1 MTANRDSSQTP
12 VETPGEPHAALP
24 GELDVVVIGGGVAGL
39 AGALTL
45 ARARRSVLVVDSGEP
60 RNAPASAAHGLLSR
74 DGVAPLELLR
84 VGREEVTGYG
94 GRIVSD
100 RAVSARRVAGGFVVT
115 TASGRE
121 LRARR
126 LLVTTGLVDELPEV
140 AGLRERWGRD
150 VLHCPYCHGWEFR
163 DAPIGVLGGRPASLH
178 QTLLM
183 RQWSSRVT
191 LFLPTGSVLAEE
203 DAERLAARGI
213 TVVEGEVTALDV
225 VADRLAGVKLASG
238 RRVAVAAL
246 VVAPRLVAR
255 AEVLSGLGLAPV
267 EHPMGT
273 GTYVASDATGLT
285 EVAGVWVA
293 GNVTESMATLPLAQA
308 GGVRAA
314 MAINADLVHAD
325 TEAAVARHRS
335 GASSNALADTFGP
348 TSEAEVCARAAGRHH
363 HDLDWVLEP
372 EGNEE
377 RR

>member
-1 MTANRDSSQTP
+1 MTANRDS
-12 VETPGEPHAALP
+12 VEASEEVS

-39 AGALTL
+39 SGALTL
-45 ARARRSVLVVDSGEP
+45 ARARRSVVVVDSGEP
-60 RNAPASAAHGLLSR
+60 RNAPAAEAHGLLSR

-84 VGREEVTGYG
+84 LGREEVAGYG
-94 GRIVSD
+94 GRIIAD
-100 RAVSARRVAGGFVVT
+100 RAVSARRVAGGFVVS

-140 AGLRERWGRD
+140 PGLRERWGRD

-178 QTLLM
+178 QTLLL

-191 LFLPTGSVLAEE
+191 LFLPAGAALAEK
-203 DAERLAARGI
+203 DSERLAARGI
-213 TVVEGEVTALDV
+213 TVVEDAVTALDV
-225 VADRLAGVKLASG
+225 VADRLAGVRLSSG
-238 RRVAVAAL
+238 RRVAVEAL

-255 AEVLSGLGLAPV
+255 GEVLSGLGLVPV
-267 EHPMGT
+267 EHPMAT

-293 GNVTESMATLPLAQA
+293 GNVTELMATLPLAQA
-308 GGVRAA
+308 AGVQAA

-325 TEAAVARHRS
+325 TEAAVAHRRS
-335 GASSNALADTFGP
+335 TALADTF
-348 TSEAEVCARAAGRHH
+348 SAANEAEVCARAAAGHR
-363 HDLDWVLEP
+363 HDLDSVLEH
-372 EGNEE
+372 EGKGE